1 MALRKRYKNQVSSH
15 APTTHSQVF
24 HSVTSVFLLPIIALK
39 LIGLDFVGA
48 VLVDIETRHIK
59 SWTALASYLGPKS
72 CCYES
77 ELTNISTLPA

>member
-1 MALRKRYKNQVSSH
+1 VAAVLGIQQRSNTLKNVLNKVSCQ
-15 APTTHSQVF
+15 TKL
-24 HSVTSVFLLPIIALK
+24 VFLLPIIALK